1 MKIFLLNSAILIAII
16 ANGQITFNVV
26 SYPVESP
33 PDLEIYIAGNFTGWD
48 PGSEDYKLTDNLDGT
63 FSITVNPAIGELQF
77 KFTRGSWETVE
88 GNEFGGYLPD
98 RTYDYTGG
106 PVILDIDIITWED
119 VSPGFSTAAE
129 NVYILDDSFYMPQ
142 LDRSR
147 KIWIYLPPDYDTSAD
162 DFKVLYMQD
171 GQNVFD
177 VTTSFAG
184 EWEVDETL
192 NALFDAGDEGC
203 IVVAIDNGGGERLN
217 EYSPWEIPD
226 YDVDGIGEYY
236 IDFIVETL
244 KPFVDANYRTKPERE
259 FTGIMGSSMGALI
272 SMYGGVEHRETF
284 SRIGAFS
291 PSYWISDSCYIQ
303 VEETPHYAPMKIY
316 SIAGTLEGTSMTDG
330 VAEMDATLLDAGYS
344 ADELITTIHPD
355 GMHSEWYWARE
366 FGDAYLWLWGDA
378 TFTEQYF
385 PITIQ
390 VYPNPAPEMLF
401 IKTPFTEKIK
411 SIKVFD
417 FYGQL
422 VMQFSENM
430 QSINVVS
437 LPSGN
442 YLLQINIGDEVY
454 TTHFMH

>member
-1 MKIFLLNSAILIAII
+1 MKIFLLNTILFIAII
-16 ANGQITFNVV
+16 ANSQITFNVV

-48 PGSEDYKLTDNLDGT
+48 PGSEEYKLTDNMDGT
-63 FSITVNPAIGELQF
+63 FSITVEPAVGELQF

-98 RTYDYTGG
+98 RTYDYSGG
-106 PVILDIDIITWED
+106 PVTLDIDILTWED

-129 NVYILDDSFYMPQ
+129 NVYILDDAFYMPQ
-142 LDRSR
+142 LDRYR
-147 KIWIYLPPDYDTSAD
+147 KVWIYLPPDYDTSTD
-162 DFKVLYMQD
+162 LYKVLYMQD

-192 NALFDAGDEGC
+192 NALFDAGDKGC

-226 YDVDGIGEYY
+226 YGVDGIGEYY

-244 KPFVDANYRTKPERE
+244 KPFVDTNYRTKPERE

-291 PSYWISDSCYIQ
+291 PSYWISDSCYFQI
-303 VEETPHYAPMKIY
+303 EETPHDAPMKIY
-316 SIAGTLEGTSMTDG
+316 SIAGVLEGASMTDG
-330 VAEMDATLLDAGYS
+330 IVEMNASLLDAGYS
-344 ADELITTIHPD
+344 ADEFKTTIHPD
-355 GMHSEWYWARE
+355 GTHSEWY
-366 FGDAYLWLWGDA
+366 
-378 TFTEQYF
+378 
-385 PITIQ
+385 
-390 VYPNPAPEMLF
+390 
-401 IKTPFTEKIK
+401 
-411 SIKVFD
+411 
-417 FYGQL
+417 
-422 VMQFSENM
+422 
-430 QSINVVS
+430 
-437 LPSGN
+437 
-442 YLLQINIGDEVY
+442 
-454 TTHFMH
+454 